1 MSQTTP
7 HRLLVEYLN
16 ALVEQLGPY
25 LCITDRP

>member
-16 ALVEQLGPY
+16 ALVEQLDVP
-25 LCITDRP
+25 TFAT